1 MIFWLSLSI
10 PFNWGDVALAS
21 GAPTGVLFWA
31 RFVKKSSKLS
41 SKPKQQCHH
50 PRSLRH
56 QYFGPIWW
64 EKLNLATSRH
74 FKCWPW
80 VIENGHFW
88 PCFLGPK
95 TQLRIYDFK
104 LIRDPPRPP
113 HIILGIYYSGIDL
126 ILGGLV
132 GSRGVSDQLEHL
144 RAPNFLP
151 VNPWLWGLG
160 GIKVNFPLALW
171 GQNPIIVG
179 PWTAFSQKMKS
190 YNP

>member
-10 PFNWGDVALAS
+10 PFNWGDVAMAS

-56 QYFGPIWW
+56 QYFRPIWW

-113 HIILGIYYSGIDL
+113 PNPLESSQYHYNICQGWY
-126 ILGGLV
+126 GGSTWPMDPTDQTQEPTSHPF
-132 GSRGVSDQLEHL
+132 GHEFRFSEKSEISR
-144 RAPNFLP
+144 PC
-151 VNPWLWGLG
+151 
-160 GIKVNFPLALW
+160 
-171 GQNPIIVG
+171 
-179 PWTAFSQKMKS
+179 
-190 YNP
+190 